1 MLSLDWTFA
10 FQIILF
16 LVLWAF
22 LRRFLFEPH
31 FEVMEQR
38 EHRSEGAIKQAQQV
52 RVEVGEMEEQYKSRL
67 AATRTGAMQ
76 QVDTISREAEEQA
89 QAITDV
95 ARNEADKILTD
106 MRATLQ
112 QEIANTRKELQSRA
126 PEFARNISEKLL
138 GRPLT

>member
-10 FQIILF
+10 SQIVLF

-31 FEVMEQR
+31 FDVMQQR
-38 EHRSEGAIKQAQQV
+38 EQRSEGALRQAQQIKA
-52 RVEVGEMEEQYKSRL
+52 EVGGMEEQYKSRF
-67 AATRTGAMQ
+67 AAARTGTMQ
-76 QVDTISREAEEQA
+76 QVDTVYRDAEEQA
-89 QAITDV
+89 QGITDA
-95 ARNEADKILTD
+95 ARNEADRILAD
-106 MRATLQ
+106 MRTTLQ
-112 QEIANTRKELQSRA
+112 QEIENTRKELQSRA

>member
-22 LRRFLFEPH
+22 LRRFLFEPY

-38 EHRSEGAIKQAQQV
+38 EHRSEGAIKQAQRV
-52 RVEVGEMEEQYKSRL
+52 KVEVGEMEAQYKTRL
-67 AATRTGAMQ
+67 VATRTEAMQ
-76 QVDTISREAEEQA
+76 QVDTVSREAEEQA
-89 QAITDV
+89 QAIKDV

-112 QEIANTRKELQSRA
+112 QEIADTRKELQSRA
-126 PEFARNISEKLL
+126 PEFARNISEKVL

>member
-38 EHRSEGAIKQAQQV
+38 EHRSEGAIKQAQ
-52 RVEVGEMEEQYKSRL
+52 RVKAEVGEMEAQYKSRL

-76 QVDTISREAEEQA
+76 QVDTVSREAEGQA
-89 QAITDV
+89 QAITDA
-95 ARNEADKILTD
+95 ARTEADKILSD

-112 QEIANTRKELQSRA
+112 QEIANTRKELHSRA
-126 PEFARNISEKLL
+126 PEFARNIPEKLL